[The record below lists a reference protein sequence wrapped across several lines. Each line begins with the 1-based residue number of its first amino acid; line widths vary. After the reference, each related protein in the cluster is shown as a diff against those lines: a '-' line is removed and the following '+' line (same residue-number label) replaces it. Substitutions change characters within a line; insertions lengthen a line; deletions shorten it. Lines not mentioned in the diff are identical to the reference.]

1 MTSNRPRLVAQELL
15 KPPPPPPIPEPP
27 IQPSPPPT
35 PQEFKKTLSGFINLF
50 VFLLL
55 LGLAIWLYKTS
66 KEYKNMTIVDS
77 TPPGFESI
85 LDPSIFAIAHKKV
98 FPSNDLMPG
107 SRSLDFTN
115 IDDSA

>member
-1 MTSNRPRLVAQELL
+1 MTLNRPRLVAQELL
-15 KPPPPPPIPEPP
+15 KPPPPLPLPESP

-35 PQEFKKTLSGFINLF
+35 PQEFKKTISGFINLF

-55 LGLAIWLYKTS
+55 LGLVIWLYKTS

-77 TPPGFESI
+77 NPTGFESI
-85 LDPSIFAIAHKKV
+85 INPSIMTTVHKNV
-98 FPSNDLMPG
+98 LPSNDLMPG
-107 SRSLDFTN
+107 AKSLEFTN